1 MDAVTIVDVG
11 FSYGSR
17 QVIDG
22 LFLTLEAGTLTAVKG
37 ANGSGKST
45 LLALIA
51 GTLRPSRGVVSLAS
65 QQRPAVVLQRS
76 KVADGLPLTV
86 RQTVA
91 MGCWGNRSWLKPLG
105 RGERAV
111 VVDSL
116 DRVGLLA
123 LAHRQLGELSGGQ
136 RQRVLLAQGIAQQ
149 SRLLLLD
156 EPVAGVDE
164 QSRAKIRQ
172 IIATEVR
179 RGVTVV
185 EVTHSHADASEAD
198 RVLVMAQGGIVADS
212 QVLCQAAASEWM
224 GGN

>member
-76 KVADGLPLTV
+76 KVSDALPLTV

-105 RGERAV
+105 RGEHAV

-116 DRVGLLA
+116 ERVGLLA

-164 QSRAKIRQ
+164 QSRARIRQ
-172 IIATEVR
+172 IIATEVH

-212 QVLCQAAASEWM
+212 QVLCAAAASEWM